1 MDPALELKG
10 VKAAYGRIEV
20 LHGVNLVVPAGSVV
34 ALLGPNGGGKTTTL
48 KVISGQ
54 MTPTAGC
61 VHIAG
66 RHVNGAPADA
76 LARIGVCTIPEGR
89 GIFPNLTVKENLRM
103 ATYGGVDFGEVES
116 VAYDRFPR
124 LGERRSQVAGT
135 MSGGEQQMLA
145 LARGLAVKPSLL
157 LLDEL
162 SMGLAPLIVEQL
174 YDVVGQVAKTGVS
187 ILVVEQ
193 FARTVLDV
201 ADYAAIMLHGKVV
214 SVGQPADLEEEL
226 SSAYLGA
233 KETAKFSDLSSGP
246 GRAQSHQHRGTISE
260 VQGCGAR
267 RSSRRP
273 RRRVRAQRL
282 TAGGR
287 AFELVGPDQS
297 VAPRQWFVRRPEQRV
312 PGHG

>member
-1 MDPALELKG
+1 MTTPVLELKG
-10 VKAAYGRIEV
+10 LRAAYGRIEV
-20 LHGVNLVVPAGSVV
+20 LHGVDLTVPVGSVV
-34 ALLGPNGGGKTTTL
+34 ALLGPNGGGKTTTI
-48 KVISGQ
+48 KVIAGQ
-54 MTPTAGC
+54 LPPTAGC
-61 VHIAG
+61 VHVAG
-66 RHVNGAPADA
+66 RHVNGANADA

-135 MSGGEQQMLA
+135 LSGGEQQMLA

-162 SMGLAPLIVEQL
+162 SMGLAPLIVDQL

-201 ADYAAIMLHGKVV
+201 ADYAAIMLQGKVV
-214 SVGQPADLEEEL
+214 SVGQPADLEDEL
-226 SSAYLGA
+226 SSAYLG
-233 KETAKFSDLSSGP
+233 G
-246 GRAQSHQHRGTISE
+246 
-260 VQGCGAR
+260 
-267 RSSRRP
+267 
-273 RRRVRAQRL
+273 
-282 TAGGR
+282 
-287 AFELVGPDQS
+287 
-297 VAPRQWFVRRPEQRV
+297 
-312 PGHG
+312 